1 METPPT
7 FNATI
12 LHPNTPEPEPEPEP
26 PLEPPHLTRQPAS
39 SSDDNESVKDR
50 SEASDRLLIVIALSG
65 FAAGFLLAT
74 LISNSSPVEVIE
86 IA

>member
-12 LHPNTPEPEPEPEP
+12 LHKLDPEPEPEP
-26 PLEPPHLTRQPAS
+26 PLEPPQLTRQPAS
-39 SSDDNESVKDR
+39 SSDDNEPVKDR
-50 SEASDRLLIVIALSG
+50 SEASDRLLILVAVSG
-65 FAAGFLLAT
+65 FAAGFLLAA

-86 IA
+86 VAA